1 MVRESSR
8 DSGPFSLE
16 EGSLGQVLGRT
27 YLRREILETG
37 RWCSCATWMSVA
49 GCHSALETKVP
60 SLGCC
65 SSLNCALESRWS
77 PVPFTSHE
85 PTSPSCPTGSSA
97 KLVYSASPLL
107 QVLALAYPPLSLFQH
122 EALQQSS
129 HSDSSRHSSTSSVQ

>member
-8 DSGPFSLE
+8 DLGSFSLE

-27 YLRREILETG
+27 YLQREILGIG
-37 RWCSCATWMSVA
+37 RWCSCVTWLSVV

-65 SSLNCALESRWS
+65 SSLNCTLESSWS

-85 PTSPSCPTGSSA
+85 PTSPSCLMGSSA
-97 KLVYSASPLL
+97 KLVYGVAPLL

-122 EALQQSS
+122 EALQKSS
-129 HSDSSRHSSTSSVQ
+129 HFDGSRHSSTSSVR